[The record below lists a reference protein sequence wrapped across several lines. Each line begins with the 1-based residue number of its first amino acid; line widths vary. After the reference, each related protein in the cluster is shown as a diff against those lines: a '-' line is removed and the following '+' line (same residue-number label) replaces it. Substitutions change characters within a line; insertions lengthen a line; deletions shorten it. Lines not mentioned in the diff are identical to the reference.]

1 MQALLFS
8 RKKEHLAEGEGEA
21 RDEYCEGNVDSCS
34 AQRSTSFKPFLD
46 LWVQGRAPKPTYALL
61 LVYVRSTLGRSVS
74 SASFAAAGAAAAAA
88 AAQGARAVVV

>member
-34 AQRSTSFKPFLD
+34 AQRSTSFRTFLAF
-46 LWVQGRAPKPTYALL
+46 WNQGRALRNIYALL
-61 LVYVRSTLGRSVS
+61 LVYVRSVRSTLGNIPSHLGPILLDFR
-74 SASFAAAGAAAAAA
+74 
-88 AAQGARAVVV
+88 